1 MGGSV
6 TKVIKNVTGAVGDV
20 AGAVGDVVQ
29 DVVDPVSEA
38 LADFEDG
45 VRDVVTP
52 VFDGFN
58 EVIENPYVQ
67 MIATIVDPTPGKIAS
82 TTLRTYAKANS
93 GQDIGASDLAQLG
106 ISSVAALGSVP
117 VPPET
122 AQLVKSAAAI
132 ADGADFQDVLIQN
145 FGDEAF
151 SEIASSL
158 EDSAK
163 TALAST
169 YGQGAVDILND
180 NMDYVRAGFDI
191 ARGEDPSAVIAN
203 RFGDQI
209 VGALGSDDPSVN
221 AYGYGALK
229 TAVALDQGVDPDQ
242 ALFAGAKEWRK
253 RGGEVGDIDVD
264 IDVQYPSLSQIGTIA
279 GVDLSEFTPD
289 LAFIE
294 DYAREFADIEKPDL
308 AFIEDFVRENAPNV
322 DVKGFNFEGY
332 KASDLGLNQ
341 LADLVNTDINL
352 KGVDLSGIEVPDI
365 DIDLPDFALP
375 SFDLPQVAGMDD
387 SDIMVKQ
394 AKDEED
400 DLTPTAGTDIA
411 QMLLGTDSLKNPFLR
426 G

>member
-20 AGAVGDVVQ
+20 VEGVGDVVQ

-58 EVIENPYVQ
+58 DVIENPYVQ

-82 TTLRTYAKANS
+82 TTLRAYAKANS
-93 GQDIGASDLAQLG
+93 GENLTASDLAQLG
-106 ISSVAALGSVP
+106 ISSVAAIGSVS

-122 AQLVKSAAAI
+122 AQLMKSAASI
-132 ADGADFQDVLIQN
+132 ADGADFKDVLVQN
-145 FGDEAF
+145 FGDEVF
-151 SEIASSL
+151 GEIASGL
-158 EDSAK
+158 EESAK
-163 TALAST
+163 TSFGEAF
-169 YGQGAVDILND
+169 GQGAVDIFND

-191 ARGEDPSAVIAN
+191 AQGKDPSEVIAN
-203 RFGDQI
+203 RFGNQI
-209 VGALGSDDPSVN
+209 VGALGSDDPNVN
-221 AYGYGALK
+221 ALGYAGLK
-229 TAVALDQGVDPDQ
+229 TAVALDQGVDSDQ
-242 ALFAGAKEWRK
+242 ALFAGAKEYRN
-253 RGGEVGDIDVD
+253 RGGELGSIDADID
-264 IDVQYPSLSQIGTIA
+264 IQYPNLQEIGTLA
-279 GVDLSEFTPD
+279 GVDLSQFTPD

-294 DYAREFADIEKPDL
+294 DYAREFGDVERPDL

-322 DVKGFNFEGY
+322 DIKGFDFEGY

-341 LADLVNTDINL
+341 LADLVNTDLNL

-365 DIDLPDFALP
+365 DIDLPDFSLP
-375 SFDLPQVAGMDD
+375 DFDLPQVAGQ
-387 SDIMVKQ
+387 SNLETIGRR
-394 AKDEED
+394 ED
-400 DLTPTAGTDIA
+400 NIEDQLARTSGTDIA

>member
-20 AGAVGDVVQ
+20 VEGVGDVVQ

-58 EVIENPYVQ
+58 DVIENPYVQ

-151 SEIASSL
+151 SEIASGL

-209 VGALGSDDPSVN
+209 VGALGSDDPTVN

-229 TAVALDQGVDPDQ
+229 TAVALDQGSDPDE

-253 RGGEVGDIDVD
+253 RGGEFGDIDVD
-264 IDVQYPSLSQIGTIA
+264 IDVQYPSLREIGTVA
-279 GVDLSEFTPD
+279 GVNLDEFVPD

-294 DYAREFADIEKPDL
+294 DYAREFGDIEKPDL

-322 DVKGFNFEGY
+322 DVKGFDFEGY
-332 KASDLGLNQ
+332 KASDLGLNSV
-341 LADLVNTDINL
+341 ADIFNTDLNL
-352 KGVDLSGIEVPDI
+352 KGVDLSGVDVPDI
-365 DIDLPDFALP
+365 DIDLPDFDLP
-375 SFDLPQVAGMDD
+375 SFNLEQVAGLDD
-387 SDIMVKQ
+387 SDIMVKGREDS
-394 AKDEED
+394 DESP
-400 DLTPTAGTDIA
+400 TPTAGTDIA

>member
-6 TKVIKNVTGAVGDV
+6 TKVIKNVG
-20 AGAVGDVVQ
+20 GAVGDVVGGVADVVE
-29 DVVDPVSEA
+29 DVVDPVSDA
-38 LADFEDG
+38 LANFEDG
-45 VRDVVTP
+45 VRNVVEP

-82 TTLRTYAKANS
+82 TTMRVYAKANS
-93 GQDIGASDLAQLG
+93 GQELTATDLAQIGVSSAVGLG
-106 ISSVAALGSVP
+106 DVP
-117 VPPET
+117 IPPET

-132 ADGADFQDVLIQN
+132 ADGADFQDVIVQN
-145 FGDEAF
+145 FGDEVF
-151 SEIASSL
+151 GEIATGL

-163 TALAST
+163 TTFADAF
-169 YGQGAVDILND
+169 GQGAVDILND

-191 ARGEDPSAVIAN
+191 AQGKDPSQVIAD

-209 VGALGSDDPSVN
+209 VGALGSDNASVN
-221 AYGYGALK
+221 ALGYAGLK
-229 TAVALDQGVDPDQ
+229 TAVALDQGVDQDQ
-242 ALFAGAKEWRK
+242 ALLAGAKEYRN
-253 RGGEVGDIDVD
+253 RGGELGDIDVD
-264 IDVQYPSLSQIGTIA
+264 IDVQYPNLQDIGTIA
-279 GVDLSEFTPD
+279 GIDLSQFTPD
-289 LAFIE
+289 ISFIE
-294 DYAREFADIEKPDL
+294 DYARQVADIEKPDL
-308 AFIEDFVRENAPNV
+308 AFIEDFVRDNAPNV
-322 DVKGFNFEGY
+322 SIPDLNFEGY

-341 LADLVNTDINL
+341 LADLVNTDLNL

-365 DIDLPDFALP
+365 DIDLPDIDLP

-394 AKDEED
+394 EEED
-400 DLTPTAGTDIA
+400 DDITMPTAGTDIA